1 MNSFWGRS
9 ELLDEVHR
17 RLRADD
23 IRFLSLQFTDIVGL
37 VKSVTIP
44 AEQLPEVV
52 ERGHWFD
59 GSAIEGFARVAE
71 ADMYLVPDLSTYA
84 VIPWMR
90 GEMATARLIC
100 WVFTPSGEPFPGDPR
115 YVLLRAVKAAR
126 ELGFEYRTAPEVEFF
141 LFRRDESGQI
151 APLPHDQASY
161 FDFTTDLAIQVRQEM
176 VGTLQL
182 MGVRVEASHHEL
194 AAGQHELDLA
204 MTEAIASAD
213 QTVTLRYALKAVA
226 QARNLHVTFMPKPI
240 QGTYGSGMH
249 IHQGLFDV
257 ETGRNVFADPDDEYG
272 LSEVGR
278 YFVAGQLYHARA
290 ITAVTSPLVNS
301 YKRLASGFE
310 APAHISW
317 ARINS
322 AALIRVPKLAP
333 DQVGRTRVE
342 IRSPDPACNPYLA
355 FAVLLWAGLDGIRRR
370 LPLPEPVEENLYQM
384 DATEL
389 RRRNIGLLPMSLAEA
404 LDALEQDPV
413 IIEALGP
420 PVFERFLEAKRLEW
434 VSYRDQVTPWELSRY
449 LEAY

>member
-1 MNSFWGRS
+1 M
-9 ELLDEVHR
+9 
-17 RLRADD
+17 
-23 IRFLSLQFTDIVGL
+23 
-37 VKSVTIP
+37 
-44 AEQLPEVV
+44 
-52 ERGHWFD
+52 
-59 GSAIEGFARVAE
+59 
-71 ADMYLVPDLSTYA
+71 
-84 VIPWMR
+84 
-90 GEMATARLIC
+90 
-100 WVFTPSGEPFPGDPR
+100 
-115 YVLLRAVKAAR
+115 KAAR

-141 LFRRDESGQI
+141 LFRRDDAGQI

-176 VGTLQL
+176 VRTLQA
-182 MGVRVEASHHEL
+182 MGVPVAASHHEL

-204 MTEAIASAD
+204 MTEALASAD
-213 QTVTLRYALKAVA
+213 HTVTLRYALKAVA
-226 QARNLHVTFMPKPI
+226 QAHGLHVTFMPKPI

-257 ETGRNVFADPDDEYG
+257 ETGRNLFADPNDEYG

-278 YFVAGQLYHARA
+278 YFVAGQLHHARA

-322 AALIRVPKLAP
+322 AALIRVPKLSP
-333 DQVGRTRVE
+333 DQVGWTRVE

-413 IIEALGP
+413 IIEALGA
-420 PVFERFLEAKRLEW
+420 PVFERFIEAKRLEW
-434 VSYRDQVTPWELSRY
+434 SGYRDQVTPWELSRY